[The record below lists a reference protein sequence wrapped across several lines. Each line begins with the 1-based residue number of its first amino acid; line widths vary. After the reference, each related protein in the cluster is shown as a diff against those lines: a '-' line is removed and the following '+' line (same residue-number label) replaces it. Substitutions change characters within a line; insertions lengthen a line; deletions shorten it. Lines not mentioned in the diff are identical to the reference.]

1 MTTLLRGG
9 TIITGA
15 GQRRADLLLDG
26 EKIAWVG
33 RGPQAADREVD
44 VSGCF
49 LFPGFIDA
57 HSHLVQFANNLQYA
71 SLTGADSLDEIAR
84 RLREFVRKNN
94 IAPGTPVIGTGYDHN
109 DLPGRAHPTRQF

>member
-44 VSGCF
+44 VSARSSGNVGVKIAHYHSLPHSLVIQAMRQGGQVCKS
-49 LFPGFIDA
+49 LSRSPLGFFD
-57 HSHLVQFANNLQYA
+57 
-71 SLTGADSLDEIAR
+71 
-84 RLREFVRKNN
+84 RLLPKFIKYGTN
-94 IAPGTPVIGTGYDHN
+94 ISS
-109 DLPGRAHPTRQF
+109 